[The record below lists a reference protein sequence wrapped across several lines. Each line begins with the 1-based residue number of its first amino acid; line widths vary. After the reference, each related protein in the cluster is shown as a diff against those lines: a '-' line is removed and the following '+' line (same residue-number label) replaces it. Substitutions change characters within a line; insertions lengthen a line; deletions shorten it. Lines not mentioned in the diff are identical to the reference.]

1 MLSHEYSQT
10 ARWRHKIEHSEE
22 VYACMQCSRKFMKPW
37 FLKAHLKHCKKNRHG
52 VSEPADRKPS
62 ANETEQA
69 VAALCGLANLQNG
82 KLIDV

>member
-1 MLSHEYSQT
+1 
-10 ARWRHKIEHSEE
+10 
-22 VYACMQCSRKFMKPW
+22 MKPW

-52 VSEPADRKPS
+52 MSEPADRKPS

-82 KLIDV
+82 KLIGV